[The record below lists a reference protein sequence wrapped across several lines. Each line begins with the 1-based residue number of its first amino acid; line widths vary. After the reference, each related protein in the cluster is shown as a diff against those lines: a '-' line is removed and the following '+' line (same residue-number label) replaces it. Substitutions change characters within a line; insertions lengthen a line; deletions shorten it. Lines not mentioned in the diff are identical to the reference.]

1 MITWSERALSIYFEV
16 KKWLDK
22 EDYEKLLTIADYLG
36 RTNRGAKFVI
46 NFNKIHK
53 SNLEYEDVISILE
66 DIGIALNEKILEKIK
81 ERILEKRTVRLIWD
95 QNRVLL
101 QTHIYLGEKFNKIRD
116 FVTYDRRLRKIYVK
130 PIYFFELKKKLNEL
144 GLRVIDETGLSGS
157 LKLPFNIKLN
167 VTLRDYQKEAL
178 NTWLNKGAKG
188 VIALPTGAGKTIIA
202 IAAMAKLSERTLIV
216 TYTKEQMFQW
226 QDMIVKFTDVKKE
239 YIGLYYG
246 EEKRLSPITIS
257 TYQTAYRHIDV
268 LTKYFSFLII
278 DEVHHLPSDK
288 FKYIAIN
295 SFAPKR
301 MGLSA
306 TVVREDGK
314 HEELFPLMGGV
325 VYYKSPSDL
334 AIRGYLAP
342 YIIYPI
348 EVTLTPDEYKE
359 YRELYKV
366 YKELSGGEK
375 FEMILEKA
383 RRGDIRAQNALRIH
397 SKLRQIVHKSKS
409 KNKIVRKIVDL
420 ELKKG
425 SKIIVFTQYVDQAKE
440 LGELLNAPILIGE
453 TETRK
458 RQEILRDFKEGKTR
472 VLVVTT
478 VGDEG
483 LDIPDANVGIIVT
496 GTGSRRQFIQRL
508 GRLLR
513 PSEGKEA
520 RLYEI
525 IVKGTLEEF
534 QSRRRKSFDL
544 SELLFK

>member
-36 RTNRGAKFVI
+36 RTNRVAKFVI

-144 GLRVIDETGLSGS
+144 GLRVIDETGLSDS

-216 TYTKEQMFQW
+216 SYTKEQMFQW

-246 EEKRLSPITIS
+246 EKKRLSPITIS

-278 DEVHHLPSDK
+278 D
-288 FKYIAIN
+288 
-295 SFAPKR
+295 
-301 MGLSA
+301 
-306 TVVREDGK
+306 
-314 HEELFPLMGGV
+314 
-325 VYYKSPSDL
+325 
-334 AIRGYLAP
+334 
-342 YIIYPI
+342 
-348 EVTLTPDEYKE
+348 
-359 YRELYKV
+359 
-366 YKELSGGEK
+366 
-375 FEMILEKA
+375 
-383 RRGDIRAQNALRIH
+383 
-397 SKLRQIVHKSKS
+397 
-409 KNKIVRKIVDL
+409 
-420 ELKKG
+420 
-425 SKIIVFTQYVDQAKE
+425 
-440 LGELLNAPILIGE
+440 
-453 TETRK
+453 
-458 RQEILRDFKEGKTR
+458 
-472 VLVVTT
+472 
-478 VGDEG
+478 
-483 LDIPDANVGIIVT
+483 
-496 GTGSRRQFIQRL
+496 
-508 GRLLR
+508 
-513 PSEGKEA
+513 
-520 RLYEI
+520 
-525 IVKGTLEEF
+525 
-534 QSRRRKSFDL
+534 
-544 SELLFK
+544 

>member
-1 MITWSERALSIYFEV
+1 MSIYFEV
-16 KKWLDK
+16 KKWLDR
-22 EDYEKLLTIADYLG
+22 EDYEKLLAIADYLG

-46 NFNKIHK
+46 NFNKIRT

-66 DIGIALNEKILEKIK
+66 DVGVILDERLLEKIR
-81 ERILEKRTVRLIWD
+81 ECILSKRTVKLVWD

-101 QTHIYLGEKFNKIRD
+101 QTRIYLGEKFNEIRN
-116 FVTYDRRLRKIYVK
+116 FVIYDRRLKKIYVK
-130 PIYFFELKKKLNEL
+130 PIHFFELKKKLNEL
-144 GLRVIDETGLSGS
+144 GLRVVDETGLSES
-157 LKLPFNIKLN
+157 LKLPFNIELN
-167 VTLRDYQKEAL
+167 ITLRDYQEEAL

-202 IAAMAKLSERTLIV
+202 IAAIAKLSERTLIV

-226 QDMIVKFTDVKKE
+226 RDMLTRFTNVGRD

-246 EEKRLSPITIS
+246 EEKRLAPITIS
-257 TYQTAYRHIDV
+257 TYQTAYRHIV
-268 LTKYFSFLII
+268 FLAKYFSFLII
-278 DEVHHLPSDK
+278 DECHHLPSDK
-288 FKYIAIN
+288 FRYIAVN
-295 SFAPKR
+295 AFAPKR

-334 AIRGYLAP
+334 AVRGYLAP
-342 YIIYPI
+342 YVIYPV
-348 EVTLTPDEYKE
+348 EVTLTSDEYREYKE
-359 YRELYKV
+359 LYKIYREL
-366 YKELSGGEK
+366 SSGEK
-375 FEMILEKA
+375 FEVILERA
-383 RRGDIRAQNALRIH
+383 RRGDVRAQNALRVH

-409 KNKIVRKIVDL
+409 KNKVVKKIVDL

-440 LGELLNAPILIGE
+440 LGELLNAPALIGE

-458 RQEILRDFKEGKTR
+458 RQEILKNFKEGKTR

-525 IVKGTLEEF
+525 IVKGTLEEL